1 MLTIL
6 KQTIQKFTPHSFQLH
21 QGLVINLFRNI
32 YFSVFFFLIVIHAIF
47 KTDYD
52 FYANAFKDPA
62 SPVMEGIIDFHH
74 DVFFYLIIILI
85 FISWFLIRIL
95 TNNIISDDLPIINVT
110 RFTKPSEMQLL
121 EFIWT
126 LIPTLILFAIAI
138 PSFTLLYAMNELIT
152 PAITVKVTGLQW
164 YWNYEITDRV
174 FLPYEDE

>member
-1 MLTIL
+1 
-6 KQTIQKFTPHSFQLH
+6 
-21 QGLVINLFRNI
+21 
-32 YFSVFFFLIVIHAIF
+32 
-47 KTDYD
+47 
-52 FYANAFKDPA
+52 
-62 SPVMEGIIDFHH
+62 
-74 DVFFYLIIILI
+74 
-85 FISWFLIRIL
+85 
-95 TNNIISDDLPIINVT
+95 
-110 RFTKPSEMQLL
+110 MQLL